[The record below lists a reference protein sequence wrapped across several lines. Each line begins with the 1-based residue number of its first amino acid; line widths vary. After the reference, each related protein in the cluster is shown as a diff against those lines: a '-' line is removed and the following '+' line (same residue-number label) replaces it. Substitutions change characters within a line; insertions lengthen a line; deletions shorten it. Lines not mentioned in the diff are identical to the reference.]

1 MSVTV
6 FVTGGSGFVG
16 GAVIQRFVQSGAVVR
31 ALARSEAAVER
42 VESLGAR
49 AALGDLAS
57 VEVMRTAMQGASLV
71 VHCAALADDWGRPE
85 AFAEANVRGTANVLR
100 AARAAGVARVVHV
113 GTEAAL
119 MHGQP
124 LVDVDE
130 TYPLAPDSP
139 VPYSASKARA
149 EIAVVAANEPG
160 VFETVVV
167 RPRLV
172 WGKGDTNLLPELV
185 RAARSGR
192 LKWVDGGRHLTA
204 TTHVRNVVEG
214 IVLAG
219 RVGRAGHA
227 YFVTDGP
234 PVQFRTFISRLLE
247 TQGVEVPA
255 AQIPGWVASTVR
267 IGGEA
272 VWKALP
278 LPGAPPI
285 TRLAHWFLTLD
296 CTIDT
301 TKARTELGYVPIVT
315 IEEGLGEMRAG

>member
-1 MSVTV
+1 MSATV

-16 GAVIQRFVQSGAVVR
+16 GSVIQRFAQSGASVR
-31 ALARSEAAVER
+31 ALARSDVAVQR

-49 AALGDLAS
+49 AVHGDLGS
-57 VEVMRTAMQGASLV
+57 VEAMQAAMRGADLV
-71 VHCAALADDWGRPE
+71 IHCAALADEWGAPA
-85 AFAEANVRGTANVLR
+85 AFEEANVRGTANVLR

-119 MHGQP
+119 MVGQP

-139 VPYSASKARA
+139 VPYSATKARA
-149 EIAVVAANEPG
+149 EVAVVAANEPG

-172 WGKGDTNLLPELV
+172 WGKGDTNLLPTLV
-185 RAARSGR
+185 HAARSGR

-214 IVLAG
+214 IVLAA
-219 RVGRAGHA
+219 RVGRGGQA

-234 PVQFRTFISRLLE
+234 PVQFRAFITRLLE
-247 TQGVEVPA
+247 TQGVAVPSA
-255 AQIPGWVASTVR
+255 RIPGWVASAVR

-272 VWKALP
+272 LWKALP

-285 TRLAHWFLTLD
+285 TQLAHWFLTLD
-296 CTIDT
+296 CTIDI
-301 TKARTELGYVPIVT
+301 TKARTELGYAPIVT
-315 IEEGLGEMRAG
+315 VDDGMAEMRAG